1 MIKMPNWVEN
11 ILEVRGGADTLREFR
26 GPSDKHAVSKEPG
39 VHKYTFD
46 TANAAPYDWAVEAAA
61 QHPELNVQLT
71 YGEDGNFYG
80 GQIVFEHGV
89 KKSHVGGPYHAFFYT
104 DSDVEDEASVE
115 DEYTAKAQ
123 LVRDGPDLL
132 SWLRERDPD
141 TYWHLSMRG
150 VFGEPMMG
158 GAKWYPGLKPVTVEE
173 LTDAKRRLTA
183 KAETETQRREAF
195 AAATAMMEKC
205 AEYLPDGAYKEMYD
219 ALKSIYDTVNSTE
232 DPTNP

>member
-115 DEYTAKAQ
+115 DDGVAELRPRVRCGLRAPPAFRASRVDEQPEQRMRHVSRWQLPHPMLLPQ
-123 LVRDGPDLL
+123 LVLL
-132 SWLRERDPD
+132 
-141 TYWHLSMRG
+141 M
-150 VFGEPMMG
+150 
-158 GAKWYPGLKPVTVEE
+158 
-173 LTDAKRRLTA
+173 
-183 KAETETQRREAF
+183 
-195 AAATAMMEKC
+195 C
-205 AEYLPDGAYKEMYD
+205 
-219 ALKSIYDTVNSTE
+219 
-232 DPTNP
+232 